1 MTRETPEVRFVKR
14 KQRKKRGER
23 GNRDKTRE
31 KREIKREK
39 ERKWEKMR
47 ETVTI
52 RAPVRANKFT
62 KTKGMIFTS
71 IFSIHASWV
80 SEVDLGK
87 GKKPLSWVVFLSLSP
102 FSFNTANQ
110 IYQLKLISVWYLTS
124 LNILIYWKV
133 SYNYKTFL
141 HVTDK
146 VCILE
151 TSLSLMLNYMHF
163 TP

>member
-1 MTRETPEVRFVKR
+1 MRENEW
-14 KQRKKRGER
+14 
-23 GNRDKTRE
+23 
-31 KREIKREK
+31 
-39 ERKWEKMR
+39 KWEKMR

-62 KTKGMIFTS
+62 KTKGRIFTS

-124 LNILIYWKV
+124 LNIFIYWIV
-133 SYNYKTFL
+133 SYKYKTFL
-141 HVTDK
+141 HVTNK
-146 VCILE
+146 VYPMSRFTWALFMRNCFSAEKLCILE